1 MHASC
6 WRCLK
11 RKLVDHAPQALAPP
25 PPRHGL
31 PCAAATRQRVRRR
44 TALPGGRDHAGH
56 CLWTGLHGAA
66 GPANPRG
73 RRAAARLQAN
83 PPRCRER
90 GPLRDLAAWPKL
102 WRPDAARRAQGATSR
117 LAWSRALVY
126 AVLRRNNPA
135 AHFARCE
142 WAGRRIA
149 REPYYAPHFGYSFH
163 IDLACKIQ
171 EYRLYVFAG
180 LDGCTRRVLHLRA
193 LTDKLPTTVYEKCCL
208 PIFHE
213 HGMPDQLVS
222 DKGFEFRICSYVC
235 FMLASVF
242 AHRRSSTRAPH
253 RCVPSKRNVR
263 HPPRCTAVTHR
274 PCPCT
279 EPLPPCRPSWSASTT
294 RSTCASS
301 STSVG

>member
-1 MHASC
+1 M
-6 WRCLK
+6 L
-11 RKLVDHAPQALAPP
+11 RKLSLLLLLATGYPAPP
-25 PPRHGL
+25 PRVSASAVVQLYQAGETTRDIAFGQGCTVRRVQQILAGAGLLLGYKPIHPDAENVVHFEILRHG
-31 PCAAATRQRVRRR
+31 PNY
-44 TALPGGRDHAGH
+44 GGRMLLGV
-56 CLWTGLHGAA
+56 L
-66 GPANPRG
+66 
-73 RRAAARLQAN
+73 
-83 PPRCRER
+83 
-90 GPLRDLAAWPKL
+90 
-102 WRPDAARRAQGATSR
+102 RAQHPGWR
-117 LAWSRALVY
+117 WSRALVY

-142 WAGRRIA
+142 WAWRRIA